1 MTPGIFLSALLF
13 FSSPES
19 NTENGKVN
27 ASIFIDAPDSIQW
40 MSLEEVNKIVE
51 KNIKK
56 NKVKVEKIIMVDF
69 YTDWCGWCK
78 RLDKET
84 YMDAEVIELMNKYF
98 YALKFDAEQK
108 DSISFAGKEYKF
120 KASGSR
126 GTHGFASEMATR
138 PGGRIGYPTITFISH
153 MGEKIAVEAGFKDAQ
168 KMKLT
173 LLYYG
178 EGHYKTKDFT
188 TFQTVYNQMQLWD

>member
-1 MTPGIFLSALLF
+1 MITYWLLSALLF
-13 FSSPES
+13 FSAPEI
-19 NTENGKVN
+19 T
-27 ASIFIDAPDSIQW
+27 ASSGIEDKAVSDSIEW
-40 MSLEEVNKIVE
+40 MSLSEVNQIVE

-56 NKVKVEKIIMVDF
+56 DKIKEDKMIVVDF

-98 YALKFDAEQK
+98 YPIKFDAEQK
-108 DSISFAGKEYKF
+108 EAASFAGKDYVF
-120 KASGSR
+120 KASGAR
-126 GTHGFASEMATR
+126 GTHGFASEMAMR
-138 PGGRIGYPTITFISH
+138 EGGRIGYPTITFIDA
-153 MGEKIAVEAGFKDAQ
+153 MGKKIAVEAGFKDAQ

-178 EGHYKTKDFT
+178 EGHYKTKDFI
-188 TFQTVYNQMQLWD
+188 TFQTEYNQNQLTD